1 VDLTPTFRTS
11 ASFLHGGAC
20 VAGCVAAII
29 AALCTAVSTS
39 LSAQTVRGIARVDG
53 SVHASIQTSIL
64 LVDEAGSPVAGTMTD
79 EDGGYALRAPR
90 PGSYRVRARRIGFAP
105 VFSQPLAVAAG
116 ATVSFDPSMRLLPAA
131 LAGVNVQETERCV
144 IAPEAGAAALALWEA
159 VQNALSGA
167 AASSMNGM
175 HSFMLTRFQRE
186 LHPQTGKVLTKSSW
200 KVLVSGSET
209 YRSLPADSLA
219 AAGYLEHAAHDT
231 VYYTAPDARTL
242 ISDAFART
250 HCLHPVAGSTGSGSV
265 GLAFEP
271 IDIGGRTDVAGTL
284 WLERSTG
291 KLQYLQFQYVDS
303 STHSGDSTNAIP
315 RATGRIDYREL
326 DDGSWIINDW
336 TVRVP
341 VIAYDVQASQQ
352 HGSGDKTDSTKNQPR
367 PYVARLHEFGGNVT
381 EVIMPRSNSRNP

>member
-1 VDLTPTFRTS
+1 MPVSRTR
-11 ASFLHGGAC
+11 ASFLRGGAC
-20 VAGCVAAII
+20 VASCVAAII
-29 AALCTAVSTS
+29 AALCAVAPTS
-39 LSAQTVRGIARVDG
+39 LSAQTDRGTARIDG
-53 SVHASIQTSIL
+53 SVNASIQTSIL
-64 LVDEAGSPVAGTMTD
+64 LVDETGSLVAGTMTD
-79 EDGGYALRAPR
+79 ENGGYALRAPR
-90 PGSYRVRARRIGFAP
+90 RGSYRVRARRIGFAP
-105 VFSQPLAVAAG
+105 VFSRPLAVAAG
-116 ATVSFDPSMRLLPAA
+116 ATVNFDPSMRLLPAT
-131 LAGVNVQETERCV
+131 LAEVNVQETERCV

-167 AASSMNGM
+167 AASSISGT

-303 STHSGDSTNAIP
+303 STRSGDSTDTIP
-315 RATGRIDYREL
+315 RATGTIHYREL
-326 DDGSWIINDW
+326 EDGSWIIDNW
-336 TVRVP
+336 TITVP
-341 VIAYDVQASQQ
+341 VIAYYAQSPRQR
-352 HGSGDKTDSTKNQPR
+352 GSGDNTDSTKMQPR
-367 PYVARLHEFGGNVT
+367 PYVERLHEFGGNVT